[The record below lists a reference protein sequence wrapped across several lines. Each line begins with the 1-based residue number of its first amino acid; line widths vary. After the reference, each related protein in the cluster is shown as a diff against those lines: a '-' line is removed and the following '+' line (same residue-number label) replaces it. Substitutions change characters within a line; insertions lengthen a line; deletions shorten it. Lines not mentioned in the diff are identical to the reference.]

1 MNNRDKYFFYV
12 TFINWT
18 TIQNGCSTFPV
29 IISFSDFQSYGES
42 FYPCQST
49 LGKNQLSVKNQFSV
63 KKLDNAESKKVM
75 IFIGDNDEGE
85 FAVDKKN

>member
-42 FYPCQST
+42 FCPCQST
-49 LGKNQLSVKNQFSV
+49 LGKNQLSV

-75 IFIGDNDEGE
+75 IFIGDNGEGE
-85 FAVDKKN
+85 FAVDKKKLTDD